1 MRVFIAL
8 NIPERMKDNLERS
21 ANQFKDMSTGGNFV
35 PKENYHIT
43 LHFLG
48 NVEQNNLI
56 YVQSAMDAVKNM
68 RAPTLAIN
76 QFSTLRPA
84 NIVCAKLNK
93 NKDIMQLHEALAEI
107 LEKTGFTV
115 EHRAYR
121 PHITLIRKFAFTLPF
136 SEVTKC
142 IDVYN
147 KPFDAP
153 EMVLYKSVFTDDG
166 VTYQPL
172 YTVNLQ
178 KE

>member
-1 MRVFIAL
+1 
-8 NIPERMKDNLERS
+8 
-21 ANQFKDMSTGGNFV
+21 
-35 PKENYHIT
+35 
-43 LHFLG
+43 
-48 NVEQNNLI
+48 
-56 YVQSAMDAVKNM
+56 
-68 RAPTLAIN
+68 
-76 QFSTLRPA
+76 
-84 NIVCAKLNK
+84 
-93 NKDIMQLHEALAEI
+93 MQLHETLAEI
-107 LEKTGFTV
+107 LEKMGFTV

-121 PHITLIRKFAFTLPF
+121 PHITLIRKFAFNLPF

-153 EMVLYKSVFTDDG
+153 EMVLYKSVFSNDG